1 MDQQLREMVWQTIAT
16 IPLGQVATYGQIARL
31 CGYPGHA
38 RAVGYILRNLPADTQ
53 LPWHRVINA
62 KGEIAMPTDSDSYR
76 LQKLRLQQE
85 GIHFQDE
92 KIRLR
97 DWLWDGYARDYR
109 SENC

>member
-16 IPLGQVATYGQIARL
+16 IPLGQVATYGQIASL

-38 RAVGYILRNLPADTQ
+38 RAVGHILRNLPADTQ

-62 KGEIAMPTDSDSYR
+62 KGEIALPPDSDSYR

-85 GIHFQDE
+85 GIDFHGE

-97 DWLWDGYARDYR
+97 DWLWDGYARDYS
-109 SENC
+109 SEN